1 MGTTT
6 AAGLGQRDTTGS
18 PRSRLLGA
26 VTLLAVAV
34 LGVLAFVLTDPDVR
48 IHPTTGEEFG
58 QFDAMRL
65 LYVHVPLVVM
75 AYLAY
80 GLCAVASVGVLVKK
94 TPWWD
99 VTAHA
104 SAEVGT
110 VFCGLVLVTG
120 SIWGRPVWNTW
131 WEWGDVRLMSTL
143 VLFLMFT
150 GYLAL
155 RRTTDDPRRQARRAA
170 VVALVAVLD
179 IPLVNRSVE
188 WWENR
193 TLHQRSTL
201 GELKIEDLT
210 LFTLFFGFVTAGLV
224 LGWLLLHRFRV
235 GWLEQAAFDHGVA
248 AAIAERHA
256 ESDEAEVRRAV
267 GERTAEEGPADQG
280 GFTGGETG
288 S

>member
-1 MGTTT
+1 MGMTTGT
-6 AAGLGQRDTTGS
+6 AAETRETTGS
-18 PRSRLLGA
+18 PRSRLLGVA
-26 VTLLAVAV
+26 TLLAVAV
-34 LGVLAFVLTDPDVR
+34 LGALAFVLTDPDVR

-58 QFDAMRL
+58 QFDAVRM
-65 LYVHVPLVVM
+65 LYVHVPLAVM
-75 AYLAY
+75 TYVAY
-80 GLCAVASVGVLVKK
+80 GICAVASVGVLVKR

-99 VTAHA
+99 VMAHA
-104 SAEVGT
+104 AAEVGT

-131 WEWGDVRLMSTL
+131 WEWGDVRLMTTL
-143 VLFLMFT
+143 VLFLMFA

-193 TLHQRSTL
+193 TLHQRSTI

-224 LGWLLLHRFRV
+224 LAWLLLHRFRV
-235 GWLEQAAFDHGVA
+235 GWLEQAALDHGVA

-256 ESDEAEVRRAV
+256 ETDDAEVRRAV
-267 GERTAEEGPADQG
+267 GE
-280 GFTGGETG
+280 GESG

>member
-1 MGTTT
+1 MNVEPTIAPST
-6 AAGLGQRDTTGS
+6 RDSTGS
-18 PRSRLLGA
+18 RGSRLLGA
-26 VTLLAVAV
+26 ATIVGLGV

-58 QFDAMRL
+58 QFDAVRL
-65 LYVHVPLVVM
+65 LYVHLPVVLVTYV
-75 AYLAY
+75 AF
-80 GLCAVASVGVLVKK
+80 GLCAVASLGVLIRR

-104 SAEVGT
+104 AAEVGT

-143 VLFLMFT
+143 VLFLMFA

-155 RRTTDDPRRQARRAA
+155 RRTTGDPRSVSRRAA

-193 TLHQRSTL
+193 TLHQQSTL
-201 GELKIEDLT
+201 KDLKIEDLT
-210 LFTLFFGFVTAGLV
+210 LFTLMLGFLV
-224 LGWLLLHRFRV
+224 MGMALAWLLLHRFRV
-235 GWLEQAAFDHGVA
+235 GWLERAALDHSVTV
-248 AAIAERHA
+248 AIAERRA
-256 ESDEAEVRRAV
+256 ETPDAEVRRSV
-267 GERTAEEGPADQG
+267 GETEDQ
-280 GFTGGETG
+280 

>member
-6 AAGLGQRDTTGS
+6 GADAGTRDTTGS

-58 QFDAMRL
+58 QFDAVRL
-65 LYVHVPLVVM
+65 LYVHVPLAVM
-75 AYLAY
+75 TYLAY
-80 GLCAVASVGVLVKK
+80 GICAVASVGVLVKR

-104 SAEVGT
+104 AAEVGT

-131 WEWGDVRLMSTL
+131 WEWGDVRLMTTL
-143 VLFLMFT
+143 VLFLMFA

-210 LFTLFFGFVTAGLV
+210 LFTLFFGFVVAGLV
-224 LGWLLLHRFRV
+224 LAWLLVHRFRV
-235 GWLEQAAFDHGVA
+235 GWLEQAELEHGVA

-256 ESDEAEVRRAV
+256 ETDDAELRRALGEGAV
-267 GERTAEEGPADQG
+267 GEGVVGEGGP
-280 GFTGGETG
+280 G